1 MGGDDLGEDDDYLL
15 APVVADDDDD
25 DDDRPTSKRT
35 LAQNDDA
42 DDDEKDKRNGT
53 TDESVTKK
61 RKLMSNTNTVLI
73 EAGCGIE
80 SSPVEEQLSFLQAS
94 LKHYSLLASGTIDRG
109 DDVPD
114 ATSLSSSLTTKSL
127 VASNKDALIERVRDV
142 ASLKRL
148 KKHRDVRS
156 PAVVIVTQSARR
168 AVAILKDLNPLH
180 LRAIKL
186 FPKNGEVSQQVT
198 QLRQA
203 PFPLAVGTP
212 HRLAALC
219 AETKGL
225 DFSRTQLVVLDT
237 FVSKKQYTVCTLP
250 DTAADT
256 MALLKGH
263 VIPQLKTNK
272 NLKLA
277 FL

>member
-1 MGGDDLGEDDDYLL
+1 MGGDDLGDDDDYLL
-15 APVVADDDDD
+15 APVVADNDDDD
-25 DDDRPTSKRT
+25 DEPVVSKRT
-35 LAQNDDA
+35 LAR
-42 DDDEKDKRNGT
+42 DEKEEQKTDDK
-53 TDESVTKK
+53 SAAKK
-61 RKLMSNTNTVLI
+61 RKVVTNTNQNQVLI

-80 SSPVEEQLSFLQAS
+80 SSPVDEQLSFLQAS
-94 LKHYSLLASGTIDRG
+94 LKHYSLLAVGAG
-109 DDVPD
+109 DNED
-114 ATSLSSSLTTKSL
+114 APNVVASSSLLTTKSL
-127 VASNKDALIERVRDV
+127 VSSTKDTLTDRLREVV
-142 ASLKRL
+142 SLKRL

-156 PAVVIVTQSARR
+156 PAVIIVAQSARR
-168 AVAILKDLNPLH
+168 AVAVLKELTPLH
-180 LRAIKL
+180 LRATKL
-186 FPKNGEVSQQVT
+186 FPKNGEVAQQVT
-198 QLRQA
+198 QLRQT

-225 DFSRTQLVVLDT
+225 DFSKTQLVVLDT

-256 MALLKGH
+256 MALLKDH
-263 VIPQLKTNK
+263 VIPQMKTNK